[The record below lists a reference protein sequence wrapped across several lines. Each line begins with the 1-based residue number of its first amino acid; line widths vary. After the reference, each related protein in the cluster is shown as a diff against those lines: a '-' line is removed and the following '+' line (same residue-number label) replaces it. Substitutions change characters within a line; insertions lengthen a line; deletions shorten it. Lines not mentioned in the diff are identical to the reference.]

1 MYGLMCK
8 KINQIPSI
16 EGSDKDHFKK
26 KQQKNVT
33 LILENY
39 LDMLIVI
46 KEKETW
52 SIKVVDV
59 KNKTTSR

>member
-1 MYGLMCK
+1 MCGLMCK

-16 EGSDKDHFKK
+16 EVSDKDHFKK
-26 KQQKNVT
+26 TIENVT
-33 LILENY
+33 LTLENY

-52 SIKVVDV
+52 SIKVIDV